1 MDIKEE
7 TYQFLSDLG
16 IQYEQAEHASIPT
29 MEALDEVSTILGCP
43 IAKNLLL
50 TNRQKTKFYLL
61 LMPGDK
67 KFKTK
72 ELSKQINSAR
82 LSFAD
87 DETMFDLLH
96 IHSGSLSPLGLMQDS
111 QNKIQLL
118 IDEDI
123 MDWEYIGM
131 HPCDNTATLKI
142 AKNDF
147 IVTILK
153 AIHHDYQVVHL
164 VGEDSIA

>member
-1 MDIKEE
+1 MDIKDEI
-7 TYQFLSDLG
+7 YQFLNDLG
-16 IQYEQAEHASIPT
+16 VQYEQAEHASIPT
-29 MEALDEVSTILGCP
+29 MEALDEVSSILGCP

-87 DETMFDLLH
+87 DTIMFDLLH
-96 IHSGSLSPLGLMQDS
+96 IHPGSLSPLGLIYDTE
-111 QNKIQLL
+111 NKIQLL

-123 MDWEYIGM
+123 MEWDDIGM

-142 AKNDF
+142 TKHDF
-147 IVTILK
+147 FMTILQ
-153 AIHHDYQVVHL
+153 AMHHSYQTVHL

>member
-16 IQYEQAEHASIPT
+16 IQYEQAEHVSIAT
-29 MEALDEVSTILGCP
+29 MEALDEVATILGCP

-82 LSFAD
+82 LSFVD
-87 DETMFDLLH
+87 DTTMYDLLH

>member
-1 MDIKEE
+1 
-7 TYQFLSDLG
+7 
-16 IQYEQAEHASIPT
+16 
-29 MEALDEVSTILGCP
+29 
-43 IAKNLLL
+43 
-50 TNRQKTKFYLL
+50 
-61 LMPGDK
+61 MPGDK

-82 LSFAD
+82 LSFVD
-87 DETMFDLLH
+87 DTTMYDLLH

-147 IVTILK
+147 FKTILE
-153 AIHHDYQVVHL
+153 AMHHTYKIVHL
-164 VGEDSIA
+164 IGEDSIS